1 MKLNTLS
8 NSDKDILQNIYEELE
23 KINIPTTY
31 SSKEP
36 KKGFQ
41 TQRTGNW
48 KIKGARSCVFGS
60 ICHFGKVK
68 DSRLTLKYPHI
79 LPLLSSFIAN
89 HLPDFKFTKVYVN
102 RNTICDKHIDSGNCG
117 ESLIIGLGDYRGGE
131 TTLFLEDK
139 ALNFD
144 ISKKS
149 LIFDGSKIP
158 HKSQPFSGIRY
169 SLVYFK

>member
-1 MKLNTLS
+1 MKLNNLS
-8 NSDKDILQNIYEELE
+8 DTDKDILKNIYEELE

-31 SSKEP
+31 QSKEP

-48 KIKGARSCVFGS
+48 KVKGARSCIFGKVL
-60 ICHFGKVK
+60 HYGKVK
-68 DSRLTLKYPHI
+68 DSRLTIKYPHI
-79 LPLLSSFIAN
+79 LPILTSFINN

-102 RNTICDKHIDSGNCG
+102 KNTICDKHIDSGNMG
-117 ESLIIGLGDYRGGE
+117 ESLIIGLGEYIGGE
-131 TTLFLEDK
+131 TTLFLDGDVK
-139 ALNFD
+139 SFD

-149 LIFDGSKIP
+149 LIFDGSKVP
-158 HKSQPFSGIRY
+158 HRSEPFKGTRY